1 MPNAPFLAPER
12 DSAFKLGRAK
22 AGGTPRYTLPGF
34 LSASTSTVVLNA
46 DQDRYCP
53 AFVQSSVVIDQLAI
67 EVTTNTASTVRVGVY
82 AADTD
87 LQPVGAPIIDSGTID
102 CSTTGVKTYTPGTPV
117 LLPRGRYLSV
127 LNSSATPPTLRMWRG
142 HLLGMPSLLSV
153 LGASPYGELWAVT
166 RTYAAFP
173 TPGTAWT
180 ADNGVSGT
188 TGVASVVV
196 WRVSQP

>member
-12 DSAFKLGRAK
+12 DQSFKLGRAK
-22 AGGTPRYTLPGF
+22 AGGTPRFSLPGF
-34 LSASTSTVVLNA
+34 LSTGTATLILNA

-53 AFVQSSVVIDQLAI
+53 AFFQTPAVVDQLAI
-67 EVTTNTASTVRVGVY
+67 EVTTNTASTVRIGIY

-87 LQPVGAPIIDSGTID
+87 LQPIGAPIMDSGTID

-117 LLPRGRYLSV
+117 YIPRGRYLSV
-127 LNSSATPPTLRMWRG
+127 LNSSATPPSVRMWRG
-142 HLLGMPSLLSV
+142 HLVGSSSLLV
-153 LGASPYGELWAVT
+153 ALGASPYGEQWSVA

-180 ADNGVSGT
+180 AD
-188 TGVASVVV
+188 TGVTGSSGVAAIVV
-196 WRVSQP
+196 WRISGP